1 MASRP
6 KTTGV
11 GRRVARVSQGV
22 RTGQTSEVTQRASAV
37 DIVSALSSPPSR
49 PSRTH
54 KSLLSEYSYPV
65 LRPLQ
70 EKPASLAL

>member
-37 DIVSALSSPPSR
+37 DIVSALSSPPL
-49 PSRTH
+49 PSQQD
-54 KSLLSEYSYPV
+54 P
-65 LRPLQ
+65 Q
-70 EKPASLAL
+70 ESAK